1 MKRKA
6 TFLFVFGAA
15 MGGVQA
21 SALASF
27 HIMQIE
33 QVIAGV
39 NGDTT
44 AQAIQFRM
52 RSGLQ
57 NQVQNGRFFV
67 RDAAGNNPIL
77 LAAPSGSVPNSA
89 AGSRVLFATAA
100 FASHTSPPAVVNVTM
115 SNVIPVSYLAAGTLT
130 FEDTFGTIYWRLSWG
145 GAGYTG
151 IGTGSITNDA
161 DGQFNPPFG
170 SAIPS
175 TTLQALKFNGAA
187 TAASTNNLADYS
199 ITAGAAV
206 FTNNAGTNF
215 TVIPTPPS
223 QLAIDLISSPQTA
236 NAAFNVIVRSLDNT
250 NTAANVIANTGVSLS
265 ATGGATQ
272 ALGGTTTGQINAGS
286 SSVLISGVTYPI
298 GEVITITATRT
309 SGDSLTPGVS
319 NSITVVPVCATR
331 GDLTGDSLVNG
342 DDVQAFS
349 ACVIGGNALS
359 AACGCADSNGDG
371 SFGASD
377 LNDFV
382 NHLLG
387 I

>member
-1 MKRKA
+1 MKRVVWA
-6 TFLFVFGAA
+6 GAVCVW
-15 MGGVQA
+15 GVSAA
-21 SALASF
+21 SVLASF
-27 HIMQIE
+27 HIMQVE

-44 AQAIQFRM
+44 AQAIQLRM
-52 RSGLQ
+52 RTSFQ
-57 NQVQNGRFFV
+57 NQVQNSRLFV

-77 LAAPSGSVPNSA
+77 LAAPSGPVAISA
-89 AGSRVLFATAA
+89 SGSRVLFATAA
-100 FASHTSPPAVVNVTM
+100 FASHTSPPAVINVTM
-115 SNVIPVSYLAAGTLT
+115 SNVIPASYLAAGTLT

-151 IGTGSITNDA
+151 VGTGSITNDA

-170 SAIPS
+170 AAIPS

-187 TAASTNNLADYS
+187 TAASTNNAADYS

-236 NAAFNVIVRSLDNT
+236 NAAFNVVVRSLDNT
-250 NTAANVIANTGVSLS
+250 NTAANVIANTGIQLS
-265 ATGGATQ
+265 ASGGATQ
-272 ALGGTTTGQINAGS
+272 SLGGTTTGQINSGT

-298 GEVITITATRT
+298 GESISITATRT
-309 SGDSLTPGVS
+309 SGDTLSAGSS
-319 NSITVVPVCATR
+319 NSFLVIPACALR
-331 GDLTGDSLVNG
+331 GDLTGDSFVNG
-342 DDVQAFS
+342 ADVQAFS

-359 AACGCADSNGDG
+359 AACGCADTNADG

-382 NHLLG
+382 NDLLG
-387 I
+387 V